1 MPVSRRTFLKSASG
15 AAVVA
20 LNGNL
25 LAQATSPTA
34 GIAYTGEHVRQVID
48 GFGFS
53 EAFQQAG
60 VLRVLSDADQKSLLN
75 LMFSAGGGMGYSI
88 LRNQIGDSAK
98 PQPNTG
104 DIQAIEPAKGEFI
117 FTGDENQIW
126 LMNEAKARGCTRF
139 LSSCW
144 SPPAWMKT
152 NGKVHDGA
160 LKKECYQ
167 DFADMLATYV
177 AEYKKRFNLDIYAI
191 SPTNEPN
198 FVPTL
203 DYASCKWTAEE
214 LSKFLRENLFPALKA
229 KGVAPEVVIDEHEH
243 WSDEYINVILD
254 DPGNSKAIHIVA
266 AHAYAPDSGPYVSIS
281 ARTGTF
287 AKALGQGK
295 RVWETE
301 VSVGT
306 GPQILNM
313 NDGVYWARVIHSH
326 MVENNVSA
334 WLYWWG
340 GSNSNSRSS
349 LIWIDIPNKKYQ
361 LSKRFFTIGHFSR
374 FIRPGYHRVDATPT
388 PAPNTYFSA
397 YLSPD
402 SKRLVC
408 VAINDDSVERPL
420 SIQPG
425 GFPATSC
432 IAVRTSNTETHA
444 KLPPI
449 QLVNGAASVV
459 TAPLS
464 VTTYIFTA

>member
-1 MPVSRRTFLKSASG
+1 MSFSRRKFLEAASS
-15 AAVVA
+15 AAVLACSKTLFGEAPAAVA
-20 LNGNL
+20 GV
-25 LAQATSPTA
+25 
-34 GIAYTGEHVRQVID
+34 AYTGDHVRQQID

-60 VLRVLSDADQKSLLN
+60 VMRLLAEADQASLLN
-75 LMFSAGGGMGYSI
+75 LMFSPAGGMGYSI
-88 LRNQIGDSAK
+88 LRNQIGDATQ
-98 PQPNTG
+98 PRPNTG
-104 DIQAIEPAKGEFI
+104 DIQAIEPTKGEFV
-117 FTGDENQIW
+117 FSGDENQLW
-126 LMNEAKARGCTRF
+126 LMNEAKKRGCTRF
-139 LSSCW
+139 LASCW

-160 LKKECYQ
+160 LKKEYYQ
-167 DFADMLATYV
+167 AFADMLATYV
-177 AEYKKRFNLDIYAI
+177 AEYKKRFDLDIYAL

-198 FVPTL
+198 FVPTQ
-203 DYASCKWTAEE
+203 DYASCKWTGEE
-214 LSKFLRENLFPALKA
+214 LSKFLRENLLPALKA
-229 KGVAPEVVIDEHEH
+229 KGVSPEVVIDEHEH
-243 WSDEYINVILD
+243 WSDDFINVILD
-254 DPGNSKAIHIVA
+254 DAESSKAIHIVA
-266 AHAYAPDSGPYVSIS
+266 AHAYAPDSGPYVSIG

-306 GPQILNM
+306 GAQILNM

-340 GSNSNSRSS
+340 AAITNTRSS
-349 LIWIDIPNKKYQ
+349 LIWIDAANKKYQ
-361 LSKRFFTIGHFSR
+361 LSKRFFTIGHFAR
-374 FIRPGYHRVDATPT
+374 FVRPGYHRVDATPT

-402 SKRLVC
+402 SKRLIC

-420 SIQPG
+420 TIQPG

-432 IAVRTSNTETHA
+432 TAVRTSNTETHT

-449 QLVNGAASVV
+449 SLTNGVAEVV
-459 TAPLS
+459 TTPLS